1 MIYFKYVLMS
11 QFRID
16 LSANVGGT
24 AFPDNIANRPWSS
37 EGSPMTEFWN
47 RRDEWLST
55 WNEEEVAMKI
65 DYVRIYQ
72 G

>member
-1 MIYFKYVLMS
+1 MGVQRERELWE
-11 QFRID
+11 RH
-16 LSANVGGT
+16 G
-24 AFPDNIANRPWSS
+24 
-37 EGSPMTEFWN
+37 
-47 RRDEWLST
+47 EWLPT